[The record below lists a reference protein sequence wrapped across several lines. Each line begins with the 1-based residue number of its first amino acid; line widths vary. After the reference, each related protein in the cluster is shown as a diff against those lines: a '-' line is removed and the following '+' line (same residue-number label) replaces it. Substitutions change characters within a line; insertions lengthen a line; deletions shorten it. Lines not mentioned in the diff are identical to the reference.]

1 MKKKIYLF
9 LFSAIIVF
17 LVFFHF
23 NFFNLKEGIYL
34 KYPNLKTEIR
44 KNFFSKK
51 SISGNLFNDYNVKF
65 LPETQFL
72 KVNFNTKKI
81 IFNENFYS
89 IHPRESSFTTF
100 YIDINDDEIWIADY
114 LGNIYTENLSQ
125 LKNNKKINLKNI
137 DSNLSVRKV
146 LDILIY
152 ENKLFVSF
160 YKPEDDLNCLNIKT
174 AEINHNYLNF
184 EKLFKTCDKLEIA
197 GGKMQHYKHQGN
209 DGLLITSAASHD
221 NDKANDL
228 SQDDISIYGKI
239 LFVDF
244 MTNNSL
250 IFTKGHRNPL
260 GLYSDEKVVLSTENG
275 PRGGDE
281 INKIIFKANYGWP
294 ISSYGEKYSVKSNK
308 PTYLKDH
315 VSSGY
320 EEPLFAFVPAI
331 GISEIIKLPNEFS
344 NQFIDNFIVSS
355 LWDSSL
361 YRIKFD
367 ENFNRIIFMEKIF
380 VGQRI
385 RDIKYS
391 YKINAIILAL
401 EEKGELGIIFNN

>member
-1 MKKKIYLF
+1 MSCKMDKI
-9 LFSAIIVF
+9 
-17 LVFFHF
+17 
-23 NFFNLKEGIYL
+23 
-34 KYPNLKTEIR
+34 
-44 KNFFSKK
+44 
-51 SISGNLFNDYNVKF
+51 
-65 LPETQFL
+65 L
-72 KVNFNTKKI
+72 KVC
-81 IFNENFYS
+81 NENK
-89 IHPRESSFTTF
+89 
-100 YIDINDDEIWIADY
+100 
-114 LGNIYTENLSQ
+114 
-125 LKNNKKINLKNI
+125 LKLIEDAAHASGTKFQNKKIGTHGMAVCFSFHPVKNLAMPTGGLISLNGEMSSKNEQDI
-137 DSNLSVRKV
+137 KSRRWCGISNRKGTTYDV
-146 LDILIY
+146 KELGWNYYMNEFSATIGLEQLRKLDRLNSIRKKIAKRFFDEIKF
-152 ENKLFVSF
+152 ENKMQFEKDCSYHFYWIRVKKRPKF
-160 YKPEDDLNCLNIKT
+160 IDFMKNHKIETGIHYKPIHKMSMYSNKM
-174 AEINHNYLNF
+174 
-184 EKLFKTCDKLEIA
+184 KLKVTDKI
-197 GGKMQHYKHQGN
+197 
-209 DGLLITSAASHD
+209 
-221 NDKANDL
+221 ANDIVSLPTHPNL

-250 IFTKGHRNPL
+250 IFTKGHRTPL

-344 NQFIDNFIVSS
+344 NQFIDNFIISS